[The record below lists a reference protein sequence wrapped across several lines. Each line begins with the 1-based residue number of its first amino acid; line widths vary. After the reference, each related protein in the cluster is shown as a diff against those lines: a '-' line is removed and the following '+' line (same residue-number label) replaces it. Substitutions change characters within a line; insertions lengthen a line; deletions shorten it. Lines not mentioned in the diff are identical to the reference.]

1 MQIFSDLKTRY
12 FKLSDVIS
20 QYLVHPFNY
29 VLIYIDFPVYAPKEL
44 QKIVLPSSI
53 YLFFFFHLFK
63 GTFPFQN
70 QHYF

>member
-12 FKLSDVIS
+12 SKSSDVVS
-20 QYLVHPFNY
+20 QYLVYQFNY
-29 VLIYIDFPVYAPKEL
+29 VLIYIDFPVYAPKEV

-53 YLFFFFHLFK
+53 CLFFFFHSFK
-63 GTFPFQN
+63 GTYPFQN